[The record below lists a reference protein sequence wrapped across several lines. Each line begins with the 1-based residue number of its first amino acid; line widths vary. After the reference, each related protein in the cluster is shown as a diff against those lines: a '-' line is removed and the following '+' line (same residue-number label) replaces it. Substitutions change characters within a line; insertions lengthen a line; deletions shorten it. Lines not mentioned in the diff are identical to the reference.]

1 MNSYGRR
8 AQRHWAQTDPA
19 RYATIE
25 DPENFFTDLGD
36 QVQQEIQQH
45 ARQLEGSAPPGE
57 TYLEQ
62 VGRLNM
68 ARLAAEEE
76 VLRRLVLISPPQPG
90 EPTDDR
96 PDLVTDVLEA
106 MRRAG
111 LEDDEQD

>member
-1 MNSYGRR
+1 
-8 AQRHWAQTDPA
+8 
-19 RYATIE
+19 
-25 DPENFFTDLGD
+25 
-36 QVQQEIQQH
+36 
-45 ARQLEGSAPPGE
+45 
-57 TYLEQ
+57 
-62 VGRLNM
+62 M
-68 ARLAAEEE
+68 ARLTAEEE